1 MVINR
6 LDGLLNL
13 DNNWHKMAILEVQ
26 KLTKIYKNKFKALSE
41 VNLKI
46 EDNSFLALLGKNGAG
61 KTTFIG
67 IITSLIKKTS
77 GKVFVG
83 GKDLDEDAHAI
94 KRVLGIVPQ
103 ELNLAV
109 FEKPMQIL
117 INQAGYFGIKA
128 SVAKERAIK
137 YLKLLDL
144 WAKRNSQVLTLSGG
158 MKRRLMIARA
168 LMHDP
173 KIIFLD
179 EPTAGVDVEIRY
191 KIWSVLEDLHR
202 AGKTI
207 VLTTHYLE
215 EAERL
220 CNTIAII
227 DNGMIKFHGAMSNV
241 LLQKSYY
248 TVLAL
253 PKENQKY
260 SKGSI
265 ENISKN
271 YVIHK
276 DKTITF
282 DIDSSVKSIGES
294 LEQMINA
301 GFVVLNIKEK
311 QSAIESLFNSIT
323 AKE

>member
-1 MVINR
+1 
-6 LDGLLNL
+6 
-13 DNNWHKMAILEVQ
+13 MAILEVQ
-26 KLTKIYKNKFKALSE
+26 NLTKTYKNKFKALSGI
-41 VNLKI
+41 NLKI

-67 IITSLIKKTS
+67 ILSSLIRKTA
-77 GKVFVG
+77 GKVFVD
-83 GKDLDEDAHAI
+83 GKDLDKDASRI
-94 KRVLGIVPQ
+94 KKILGIVPQ
-103 ELNLAV
+103 EINLAV
-109 FEKPMQIL
+109 FEDPMQIL
-117 INQAGYFGIKA
+117 INQAGYFGIKP
-128 SVAKERAIK
+128 SIAKDRAIK
-137 YLKLLDL
+137 YLKLFDL
-144 WAKRNSQVLTLSGG
+144 WDKRNSQVLTLSGG

-191 KIWSVLEDLHR
+191 KIWKILEDLHQE
-202 AGKTI
+202 GKTI

-220 CNTIAII
+220 CDTIAII
-227 DNGMIKFHGAMSNV
+227 DHGMIKFHGAMSNV

-248 TVLAL
+248 SVVAS
-253 PKENQKY
+253 PKENKKY
-260 SKGSI
+260 SKDSI
-265 ENISKN
+265 KNISKQ

-282 DIDSSVKSIGES
+282 DIDSSMKSISES
-294 LEQMINA
+294 LEQIINA

-311 QSAIESLFNSIT
+311 QSAIERLFNSIT